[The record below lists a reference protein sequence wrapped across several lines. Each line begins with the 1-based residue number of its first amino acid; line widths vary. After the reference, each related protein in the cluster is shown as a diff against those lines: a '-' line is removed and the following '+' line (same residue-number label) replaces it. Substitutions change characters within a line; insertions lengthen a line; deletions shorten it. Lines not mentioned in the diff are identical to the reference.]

1 MKVIGSAFVEFS
13 PSVLHKNIEDVRS
26 FRKGIGG
33 SGANIAI
40 AEARLGAKPQLISA
54 VGGDRFG
61 HFIIN
66 ELEKEKVECTHVS
79 VEKEYLTG
87 ISFYELDAEGRSNYY
102 FYRFPGISMPEEK
115 LMLRGIKF
123 EREEIVTIT
132 EAAIRGAE
140 PELDIEALKGARI
153 FYEPNIRKTFWNE
166 QLRERTMK
174 VIEKAYAVFPN
185 REELSLITGIK
196 DIEEG
201 AEELL
206 KHTKLVVV
214 KMGSEGARAFFE
226 KRSFTAQGIEIE
238 AKCEIGAGDTFHG
251 AFVAALTEGKDL
263 SEALLLANRA
273 AAFRVAT
280 GRFPRKRDLFT

>member
-13 PSVLHKNIEDVRS
+13 PSTIHKNIEDVRS

-40 AEARLGAKPQLISA
+40 AEARLGAKPQLVSA

-61 HFIIN
+61 RFIIN
-66 ELEKEKVECTHVS
+66 ELEKEGVDCAHVS

-87 ISFYELDAEGRSNYY
+87 ISFYELDTKGKSNYY

-123 EREEIVTIT
+123 EKEEIVTVT

-140 PELDIEALKGARI
+140 PDIEALSEARI

-166 QLRERTMK
+166 QLRERTMR

-196 DIEEG
+196 GFEEG

-214 KMGSEGARAFFE
+214 KMGSKGARAFFE
-226 KRSFTAQGIEIE
+226 KKSFYAPGIEIE

>member
-13 PSVLHKNIEDVRS
+13 PSAIHKNIEDVRS

-40 AEARLGAKPQLISA
+40 AEARLGAKPQLVSA

-61 HFIIN
+61 QFIIN

-123 EREEIVTIT
+123 EKEEIVTIT

-140 PELDIEALKGARI
+140 PDIEALSGARI
-153 FYEPNIRKTFWNE
+153 FYEPNIRKAFWNE

-174 VIEKAYAVFPN
+174 VIENAYAVFPN

-196 DIEEG
+196 GIEEG

-206 KHTKLVVV
+206 KRTKLVVV
-214 KMGSEGARAFFE
+214 KMGSEGAKAFFE
-226 KRSFTAQGIEIE
+226 KRSFYAPGIEIE

-251 AFVAALTEGKDL
+251 AFVAALTGGKDL

-280 GRFPRKRDLFT
+280 GKFPRKKDLF

>member
-13 PSVLHKNIEDVRS
+13 PSAIHKNIEDVRS
-26 FRKGIGG
+26 FRRGIGG

-40 AEARLGAKPQLISA
+40 AEARLGTKPQLVSA

-61 HFIIN
+61 QFIIN
-66 ELEKEKVECTHVS
+66 ELEKEGIECTNVS

-123 EREEIVTIT
+123 EKEEIVTIT

-140 PELDIEALKGARI
+140 PDMEALSGARI
-153 FYEPNIRKTFWNE
+153 FYEPNIRKAFWNE

-174 VIEKAYAVFPN
+174 VIENAYAVFPN
-185 REELSLITGIK
+185 REELSLITGTKGI
-196 DIEEG
+196 DEG

-226 KRSFTAQGIEIE
+226 KRSFSAPGIEIE

-280 GRFPRKRDLFT
+280 GKFPRKKDLFT

>member
-13 PSVLHKNIEDVRS
+13 PSAIHKNIEDVRS
-26 FRKGIGG
+26 FRRGIGG

-40 AEARLGAKPQLISA
+40 AEARLGTKPQLVSA

-61 HFIIN
+61 QFIIN
-66 ELEKEKVECTHVS
+66 ELEKEGIECTNVS

-123 EREEIVTIT
+123 EKEEIVTIT

-140 PELDIEALKGARI
+140 PDMEALSGARI
-153 FYEPNIRKTFWNE
+153 FYEPNIRKAFWNE

-174 VIEKAYAVFPN
+174 VIENAYAVFPN
-185 REELSLITGIK
+185 REELSLITGTKGI
-196 DIEEG
+196 DEG

-226 KRSFTAQGIEIE
+226 KRSFSAPGIKIE

-280 GRFPRKRDLFT
+280 GKFPRKKDLFT